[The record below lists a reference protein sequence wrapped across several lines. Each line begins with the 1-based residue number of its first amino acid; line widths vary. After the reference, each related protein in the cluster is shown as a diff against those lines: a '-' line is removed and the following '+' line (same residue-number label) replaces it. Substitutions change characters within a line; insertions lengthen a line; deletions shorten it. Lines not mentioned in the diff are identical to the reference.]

1 MNSTLKALSAL
12 LCCLALPALAYNHE
26 EVVGPLPAG
35 KYAVAC
41 SNVEIDTA
49 RLAQLGGKAAD
60 YYEGHTVNGQTR
72 YITDILAHPES
83 AFRFQDRVPAEPLL
97 YPTLFLQRPDFVA
110 LVCHP
115 TSRNNTDANYR
126 LPDDGGLV
134 PHMQPAGQPAK
145 IISASEYA
153 VTAGRNIAEKKNIE
167 SLCAAKGMR
176 MTEQRRVIARVL
188 AESDDHPDVEELYRR
203 CVKVDDR
210 ISISTVYRTMR
221 LFEDAG
227 IIERHDFRDGRAR
240 YETSPDI
247 HHDHLINLRN
257 GEVIEF
263 QSEEI
268 ERLQAEVA
276 RKLGYKLVDHR
287 LELYAVPLS
296 DDKTKR

>member
-49 RLAQLGGKAAD
+49 RLAQLGGNAAD

-115 TSRNNTDANYR
+115 TSRDNTDANYR

-134 PHMQPAGQPAK
+134 PHMQPAGQPHRPFAPR
-145 IISASEYA
+145 E
-153 VTAGRNIAEKKNIE
+153 IAAQHHEPAYVLGADPPWCCSSPE
-167 SLCAAKGMR
+167 HS
-176 MTEQRRVIARVL
+176 RRFFLHAPAHL
-188 AESDDHPDVEELYRR
+188 QGDGKTPD
-203 CVKVDDR
+203 
-210 ISISTVYRTMR
+210 
-221 LFEDAG
+221 ANG
-227 IIERHDFRDGRAR
+227 IVPSR
-240 YETSPDI
+240 PDSFG
-247 HHDHLINLRN
+247 H
-257 GEVIEF
+257 GS
-263 QSEEI
+263 Q
-268 ERLQAEVA
+268 
-276 RKLGYKLVDHR
+276 G
-287 LELYAVPLS
+287 
-296 DDKTKR
+296 